1 MFSSRCAGA
10 LKVLEDRVARPVL
23 HDATVFDDHDPLDEA
38 QQRRAVGNQ
47 QESAPVQLV
56 FEVSDQLGFV
66 ERSGQRVVQ
75 DVDLT
80 VTPGSWFGLIGANG
94 SGKTS
99 LLRALAGRLP
109 FAGGSCR
116 IGGEELVDDRAARAL
131 RFGFSPPADK
141 LPDALRGRDVLELV
155 GGSINDVR
163 PRLGKLYEALGVAP
177 LLDRWIGDCSAGMRQ
192 RIAIAAAFA
201 GGHSLVILDEPFNWL
216 DPVAIFDLRE
226 VLRDRVYAG
235 LTLITALHDLGT
247 LASACDAGLML
258 AEGRVALALGEDM
271 LRIAAQNPQA
281 FERQTI
287 DRLRSG
293 SASPDA

>member
-1 MFSSRCAGA
+1 MNLAVA
-10 LKVLEDRVARPVL
+10 LTGV
-23 HDATVFDDHDPLDEA
+23 T
-38 QQRRAVGNQ
+38 
-47 QESAPVQLV
+47 
-56 FEVSDQLGFV
+56 V
-66 ERSGQRVVQ
+66 ERSEQRVVQ

-80 VTPGSWFGLIGANG
+80 VAPGSWFGLIGANE

-109 FAGGSCR
+109 LAGGSCR
-116 IGGEELVDDRAARAL
+116 IGGEELVEDRAARAL

-155 GGSINDVR
+155 GGSIDDVR
-163 PRLGKLYEALGVAP
+163 SRLGNLHEALGLTP

-226 VLRDRVYAG
+226 VLRARVDGG

-258 AEGRVALALGEDM
+258 ADGKVALALDEGM
-271 LRIAAQNPQA
+271 LRAAAQNPQA

-293 SASPDA
+293 SATPNA

>member
-1 MFSSRCAGA
+1 MSLAIELTR
-10 LKVLEDRVARPVL
+10 
-23 HDATVFDDHDPLDEA
+23 ATV
-38 QQRRAVGNQ
+38 
-47 QESAPVQLV
+47 
-56 FEVSDQLGFV
+56 
-66 ERSGQRVVQ
+66 ERGGQPVVQ
-75 DVDLT
+75 DVDMA
-80 VTPGSWFGLIGANG
+80 VAPGTWFGLIGANG

-109 FAGGSCR
+109 FAGGTCR
-116 IGGEELVDDRAARAL
+116 IDGEELANDRAARAL
-131 RFGFSPPADK
+131 RFGFSPPADT
-141 LPDALRGRDVLELV
+141 LPDALRGRDILELV
-155 GGSINDVR
+155 GGSIDDVR
-163 PRLGKLYEALGVAP
+163 FRLGPLHKALGLAP

-201 GGHSLVILDEPFNWL
+201 GGYPLVILDEPFNWL

-226 VLRDRVYAG
+226 GLRDMIDGG

-258 AEGRVALALGEDM
+258 AGGKVALALDKDM
-271 LRIAAQNPQA
+271 LRIATQNPQA

-293 SASPDA
+293 STADI

>member
-1 MFSSRCAGA
+1 MNLAVDLTGA
-10 LKVLEDRVARPVL
+10 
-23 HDATVFDDHDPLDEA
+23 T
-38 QQRRAVGNQ
+38 
-47 QESAPVQLV
+47 
-56 FEVSDQLGFV
+56 V
-66 ERSGQRVVQ
+66 ERSNQRVVQ

-80 VTPGSWFGLIGANG
+80 VSSGSWFGLIGANG

-109 FAGGSCR
+109 FVGGSCLVY
-116 IGGEELVDDRAARAL
+116 GEELADDRAARAL

-141 LPDALRGRDVLELV
+141 MPDALRGRDILELV
-155 GGSINDVR
+155 GGSIDDVR
-163 PRLGKLYEALGVAP
+163 SRLGKLYEALGLAP
-177 LLDRWIGDCSAGMRQ
+177 LLDRWMGDCSAGMRQ

-226 VLRDRVYAG
+226 VLRHMVDGG
-235 LTLITALHDLGT
+235 LTLITALHDLST

-258 AEGRVALALGEDM
+258 ADGKVALALGDDT
-271 LRIAAQNPQA
+271 LRIAAQNPRA

-293 SASPDA
+293 SATSNA

>member
-1 MFSSRCAGA
+1 MNSAVNLAGA
-10 LKVLEDRVARPVL
+10 
-23 HDATVFDDHDPLDEA
+23 T
-38 QQRRAVGNQ
+38 
-47 QESAPVQLV
+47 
-56 FEVSDQLGFV
+56 V

-75 DVDLT
+75 GVDLT
-80 VTPGSWFGLIGANG
+80 ISSGSWFGLIGANG

-99 LLRALAGRLP
+99 LLRAL
-109 FAGGSCR
+109 
-116 IGGEELVDDRAARAL
+116 

-141 LPDALRGRDVLELV
+141 LPDALHGRDVLELV
-155 GGSINDVR
+155 GGGIDDVR
-163 PRLGKLYEALGVAP
+163 SRLGKLYEALGLAP

-192 RIAIAAAFA
+192 RIAVAAAFA
-201 GGHSLVILDEPFNWL
+201 GGHPLVILDEPFNWL

-226 VLRDRVYAG
+226 AFRDMVDSG

-258 AEGRVALALGEDM
+258 ADGKVALALDEDM
-271 LRIAAQNPQA
+271 LRAAALNPQA

-293 SASPDA
+293 SAA

>member
-1 MFSSRCAGA
+1 MNPAVDLAGA
-10 LKVLEDRVARPVL
+10 I
-23 HDATVFDDHDPLDEA
+23 
-38 QQRRAVGNQ
+38 
-47 QESAPVQLV
+47 
-56 FEVSDQLGFV
+56 V
-66 ERSGQRVVQ
+66 ERGGQHVVQ
-75 DVDLT
+75 GVDLT
-80 VTPGSWFGLIGANG
+80 IPRGSWFGLIGANG

-116 IGGEELVDDRAARAL
+116 VDGEELAEDRAARAS

-155 GGSINDVR
+155 GGKVDEIR
-163 PRLGKLYEALGVAP
+163 LRLGTLHEALGMAP

-192 RIAIAAAFA
+192 RIAVAAAFA
-201 GGHSLVILDEPFNWL
+201 GGHRHVILDEPFNWL

-226 VLRDRVYAG
+226 ALRDMVAGG

-258 AEGRVALALGEDM
+258 VDGKVALALDEDK
-271 LRIAAQNPQA
+271 LRAAARNPQA

-293 SASPDA
+293 LTT